1 MIPLDKKYIIQN
13 INYEFGWKKFM
24 LLAILSAL
32 VNKKKIQIINVISL

>member
-32 VNKKKIQIINVISL
+32 VVYHRLLPVD